1 MNNEELRKKIIDII
15 HDTEICSVENNCDT
29 CKYGKELMNYKDTS
43 CRTLRAADN
52 LIASEIGDVA
62 EWKRRVNDYKQ
73 RAEVAEK
80 ERNECER
87 KTEIAQKAG
96 KIIQRDMLRVFGSEN
111 PVTNDKINAL
121 WDLALQRAEREIEEN
136 ALRQALLTVEEE
148 RKDD

>member
-1 MNNEELRKKIIDII
+1 MDTEELKKKILSIARGAMLEADELPFVET
-15 HDTEICSVENNCDT
+15 TEYV
-29 CKYGKELMNYKDTS
+29 
-43 CRTLRAADN
+43 ADA
-52 LIASEIGDVA
+52 LIADGIGDVA

-111 PVTNDKINAL
+111 PVINDKINAL
-121 WDLALQRAEREIEEN
+121 WDLALQQAEREIEEN

-148 RKDD
+148 RKDENN